1 MRLGLRQQRSV
12 PSRLPPRYRLLL
24 AANLAFCVTGLFTTL
39 PSWRMF
45 ESIPD
50 PRYTLTDATGA
61 AVRAEDWLPRDAYSF
76 TPLTLA
82 SVARFACD
90 RGSVAPPLSLDS
102 GGRRFTITRD
112 DDRCVSRELSN
123 AGR

>member
-1 MRLGLRQQRSV
+1 V

-24 AANLAFCVTGLFTTL
+24 AANLAFYIAGLFTNL

-61 AVRAEDWLPRDAYSF
+61 AVRAENWLPRDAYSF
-76 TPLTLA
+76 NPLTLA

-90 RGSVAPPLSLDS
+90 RGAVIAPLSLES

-112 DDRCVSRELSN
+112 GDRCVSRELSD

>member
-1 MRLGLRQQRSV
+1 M
-12 PSRLPPRYRLLL
+12 PSRRLPPRYRLLL
-24 AANLAFCVTGLFTTL
+24 AANLAFCVAGLFTGL

-50 PRYTLTDATGA
+50 PRYTLTDAAGT

-76 TPLTLA
+76 SPQTLA
-82 SVARFACD
+82 NVARFVCEHGA
-90 RGSVAPPLSLDS
+90 APAPLSLATGS
-102 GGRRFTITRD
+102 RRFTITRD
-112 DDRCVSRELSN
+112 GDGCVSRELSD